1 MNSLFPVSR
10 YGNPFDILTSF
21 DDIFDT
27 MIGGMPARNKL
38 TSKMNTLTVPRANVL
53 KHDKGYTIELAVPG
67 FSRSDFNIAVND
79 NVLTVSSEVEVGS
92 EYTKELT
99 TQEYSYSAF
108 SRSWTLPANAYLKG
122 IDALYEAGILSV
134 TVPVEAASGKSIQID
149 VK

>member
-1 MNSLFPVSR
+1 MNSLFPVGR
-10 YGNPFDILTSF
+10 YGNPLDILTSF

-27 MIGGMPARNKL
+27 MIGMPTRNKL

-53 KHDKGYTIELAVPG
+53 KHDKSYTIELAVPG
-67 FSRSDFNIAVND
+67 FSRNDFNIAVND
-79 NVLTVSSEVEVGS
+79 NVLTISSEIEVDS

-108 SRSWTLPANAYLKG
+108 SRSWTLPANAYIKG
-122 IDALYEAGILSV
+122 IDARYEAGILSV
-134 TVPVEAASGKSIQID
+134 EVPVEAASGQAIQID